1 MFYLKLIPTTRGFSC
16 TLTAVSMS
24 EKIRKVL
31 SFPSPV
37 PAKAD
42 YQRVKSTYSLRE
54 IKQMFG
60 LSDRTVRRWTDAGII
75 YGLPVGDTGEFTY
88 DFQALT
94 VFRRAREMRSQGL
107 AIKQIEAELQGQ
119 MSLFR
124 ADSTHVQ
131 ISRLL
136 TPFEEALVLHE
147 QGDAAAASFYQQ
159 AITEGDNIAEAYCNL
174 GIIELERGNTTGAL
188 DNFTLSLKNDP
199 RHVEA
204 HYNLANLYY
213 DAGDLQLAKLH
224 YEVAAQI
231 EPGFSLVY
239 FNLSLVYHKL
249 GNLDAA
255 SSTLEKYLQ
264 LEPDDE
270 DVEVLNRILKSMQV
284 ALAMEKKKEI

>member
-1 MFYLKLIPTTRGFSC
+1 MT
-16 TLTAVSMS
+16 

-42 YQRVKSTYSLRE
+42 YQRVKSSYSVRE

-60 LSDRTVRRWTDAGII
+60 LSERTVRRWAEVGII
-75 YGLPVGDTGEFTY
+75 YGTPVGETGDFTY

-94 VFRRAREMRSQGL
+94 LFRRVREMRTQGL
-107 AIKQIEAELQGQ
+107 TIKQIEAELQGQ

-124 ADSTHVQ
+124 PEGVQLQ

-147 QGDAAAASFYQQ
+147 QGDTSSVEFYLQ
-159 AITEGDNIAEAYCNL
+159 AISEGDNVAEAFCNL
-174 GIIELERGNTTGAL
+174 GIIELDSGDTIGAL
-188 DNFTLSLKNDP
+188 ENFTQSLKNDP

-213 DAGDLQLAKLH
+213 DAGDFPLARLH
-224 YEVAAQI
+224 YEAAIQI
-231 EPGFSLVY
+231 EPNFSLVY
-239 FNLSLVYHKL
+239 YNLALVYHRL
-249 GNLDAA
+249 NNVEGARVALN
-255 SSTLEKYLQ
+255 KYKD
-264 LEPDDE
+264 LEPGDE
-270 DVEVLNRILKSMQV
+270 EIELVDQLLK
-284 ALAMEKKKEI
+284 AMETGRPNL